1 MSDFWLKIYTELS
14 QDDGSILMMIFVVIG
29 LSLIF
34 FISRRISQ
42 LKKIRKRTQL
52 LLAIDIVIFPVI
64 IILFSFIMKAFD
76 IEDSSSIT
84 STLILLSFTWF
95 FNRFLSLFFWGQR
108 FVDKTGEKAPKLLQ
122 NFISLIIYLL
132 VLAFIVGYIFQKPVT
147 SILVSTGL
155 FATVIGFAMKDF
167 IADVINGISLSIE
180 RPYNIG
186 DWIEIENG
194 KYLGKVIDIT
204 WRTTRLLSRNDSMIV
219 VPNNRCGNMIIHNF
233 SKPGEVYSSNY
244 WISINSTL
252 PPNLVQRQLLHGM
265 QTVKNIVKDPAPRA
279 YLADATSEPFKYN
292 IRVWWKSYEFSY
304 FGRDHL
310 FKSVTE
316 SLAKVGI
323 SQTSLQWQVSKRGQ
337 LDQIQLKNV
346 TYYDQ
351 VQKVDIFQNFS
362 ETDINLLISNSL
374 IRTFDPNESIVNE
387 KEDGDSL
394 FLIISGNARVS
405 IQKDGSEIKLGLLSP
420 GDTFGE
426 FSLLTGDKRSATVKA
441 INHLECMEI
450 PREALKSIIEKDPNL
465 IDELSS
471 TMARRQESNKNISE
485 KNKKLSPKEIFDYYK
500 SEFDKKIKK
509 FFS

>member
-14 QDDGSILMMIFVVIG
+14 KDDGSILMMIFVVIG

-42 LKKIRKRTQL
+42 LKKIKKRTQL

-64 IILFSFIMKAFD
+64 IILFSFIMRAFN

-84 STLILLSFTWF
+84 STLILLSLTWF
-95 FNRFLSLFFWGQR
+95 LNRFLSLFFWGQR

-316 SLAKVGI
+316 SLTKVGI

-337 LDQIQLKNV
+337 LDQIELKNV

-465 IDELSS
+465 IDGLSS

>member
-1 MSDFWLKIYTELS
+1 MSDFWLRIYDELS
-14 QDDGSILMMIFVVIG
+14 KDDGSILMMIFVLVG

-42 LKKIRKRTQL
+42 LKKIEKRTQL
-52 LLAIDIVIFPVI
+52 LLTIDIIIFPVI
-64 IILFSFIMKAFD
+64 ILLFNFIMNAIS
-76 IEDSSSIT
+76 IENSSSIT
-84 STLILLSFTWF
+84 SALILLSLTWF
-95 FNRFLSLFFWGQR
+95 FNRFLSLYFWGQR
-108 FVDKTGEKAPKLLQ
+108 FVEKTGEQAPKLLQ
-122 NFISLIIYLL
+122 NFISLLIYLS
-132 VLAFIVGYIFQKPVT
+132 VIAFIVGFIFQKPVT

-155 FATVIGFAMKDF
+155 LATIIGFAMKDF

-194 KYLGKVIDIT
+194 KYLGKVIDIK
-204 WRTTRLLSRNDSMIV
+204 WRTTRLLSRNDSMV
-219 VPNNRCGNMIIHNF
+219 VIPNNRCGNMIIHNF
-233 SKPGEVYSSNY
+233 SKPREVYSSNY

-292 IRVWWKSYEFSY
+292 VRVWWKSYEFSY

-310 FKSVTE
+310 FKSITE

-337 LDQIQLKNV
+337 LDQIELKNV

-351 VQKVDIFQNFS
+351 VQKVDIFQSFS
-362 ETDINLLISNSL
+362 EADINLLISNSQV
-374 IRTFDPNESIVNE
+374 RTFDPNENIVTEND
-387 KEDGDSL
+387 DGDSL

-405 IQKDGSEIKLGLLSP
+405 IQKDKAEIKLGLLSS

-426 FSLLTGDKRSATVKA
+426 FSLLTGDKRSASVKA

-450 PREALKSIIEKDPNL
+450 PKEALKSIIEKDPNL
-465 IDELSS
+465 IDELS
-471 TMARRQESNKNISE
+471 TKMAQRQKSNKNVSE
-485 KNKKLSPKEIFDYYK
+485 KHKKLSAKEIFNYYK
-500 SEFDKKIKK
+500 SEFDKKIKS